1 MNSCVPTITEMT
13 VIIITI
19 LKMTKIQNDNYKNN
33 ENGSDIQYT

>member
-1 MNSCVPTITEMT
+1 M
-13 VIIITI
+13 IIITI